1 MTTVPLNS
9 QRPWQRPGLLLVLLL
24 AWTLFWFR
32 DTASAMVGIWWR
44 SDTFTHGFLVV
55 PIVLWLVWHKRK
67 LLSQLQPKPNA
78 WGLGLLALTALAWL
92 LGDLVAMNALTQ
104 LALVTMLIV
113 LVFTLLGTA
122 VTRTLGF
129 ALAFL
134 FFAVP
139 FGEFAMPQLMQWTAY
154 FTVQALRLTGIPV
167 YNEGLQF
174 VIPSGSW
181 SVIEACSGVRYLIAS
196 LTVGTLFAYINY
208 QSLHRRLIFVGVSI
222 IVPVIANWMRA
233 YLIVMLGHVF
243 GNQHA
248 VGVDH
253 LIYGWLFFG
262 VVILLMFI
270 IGTRWAEPE
279 PRESAADINTVQQHQ
294 PVAPSRFAW
303 VAVAAAVLV
312 TLPIMGRWALINTT
326 STVPPQLTAPATLS
340 PAWSAVTDQTPIF
353 KPAFQ
358 NPSASINTTYVSG
371 NQRVGL
377 YVGYYRHQNYD
388 RKLVS
393 SDNVLVQS
401 RDTLWAQVSSTTKTI
416 NFDSEQCKLGMAE
429 LRYLGLSAPTTNER
443 LTVWKV
449 YWMNG
454 TLTASDI
461 QAKVYGALYRLIG
474 QGDDSAVVIL
484 YTPKGAGDEGQ
495 ERLQSFVQANAAS
508 ILSLLEKTKQTP

>member
-1 MTTVPLNS
+1 MNPTPLNLP
-9 QRPWQRPGLLLVLLL
+9 RPWQRPVFLFVLLL
-24 AWTLFWFR
+24 AWTLFLFR

-67 LLSQLQPKPNA
+67 LLSQLQPQPNA
-78 WGLGLLALTALAWL
+78 WGLVLLALTALAWL
-92 LGDLVAMNALTQ
+92 MGDLVAMNALTQ
-104 LALVTMLIV
+104 LALVTMIIL

-122 VTRTLGF
+122 VTRALVF

-139 FGEFAMPQLMQWTAY
+139 FGEFAMPQLMQWTAH
-154 FTVQALRLTGIPV
+154 FTMQALRWTGVPV

-174 VIPSGSW
+174 VIPSGNW
-181 SVIEACSGVRYLIAS
+181 SVVEACSGVRYLIAS

-208 QSLHRRLIFVGVSI
+208 QSLSRRLIFVGVSI

-279 PRESAADINTVQQHQ
+279 PRLSAADIDTLQQHQ
-294 PVAPSRFAW
+294 FVAPSRFAW
-303 VAVAAAVLV
+303 VAVAVAVLV
-312 TLPIMGRWALINTT
+312 TLPIAGRWALNTT
-326 STVPPQLTAPATLS
+326 ATVPPQLTAPATLS
-340 PAWSAVTDQTPIF
+340 PDWSAAADQIPIF

-358 NPSASINTTYVSG
+358 NPSAAINTTYMSG
-371 NQRVGL
+371 DQRVGL
-377 YVGYYRHQNYD
+377 YVGYYRHQDYD
-388 RKLVS
+388 HKLVS

-401 RDTLWAQVSSTTKTI
+401 KDPFWAKVASTTTQV
-416 NFDSEQCKLGMAE
+416 NFDSMKPKLNAAE
-429 LRYLGLSAPTTNER
+429 LRNLTPSGQAANER

-449 YWMNG
+449 YWING

-461 QAKVYGALYRLIG
+461 LAKVYGAVYRLLG

-484 YTPKGAGDEGQ
+484 YTPKGTGEERQ

-508 ILSLLEKTKQTP
+508 ILAMLEKTKQTQ

>member
-44 SDTFTHGFLVV
+44 SDTFTHCFLVV

-92 LGDLVAMNALTQ
+92 MGDLVAMNALTQ

-122 VTRTLGF
+122 VTRALGF

-139 FGEFAMPQLMQWTAY
+139 LGEFAMPQLMQWTAY

-253 LIYGWLFFG
+253 LIYGWLF
-262 VVILLMFI
+262 L
-270 IGTRWAEPE
+270 
-279 PRESAADINTVQQHQ
+279 
-294 PVAPSRFAW
+294 
-303 VAVAAAVLV
+303 
-312 TLPIMGRWALINTT
+312 
-326 STVPPQLTAPATLS
+326 
-340 PAWSAVTDQTPIF
+340 AWSF
-353 KPAFQ
+353 
-358 NPSASINTTYVSG
+358 
-371 NQRVGL
+371 
-377 YVGYYRHQNYD
+377 
-388 RKLVS
+388 
-393 SDNVLVQS
+393 
-401 RDTLWAQVSSTTKTI
+401 
-416 NFDSEQCKLGMAE
+416 C
-429 LRYLGLSAPTTNER
+429 
-443 LTVWKV
+443 
-449 YWMNG
+449 
-454 TLTASDI
+454 
-461 QAKVYGALYRLIG
+461 
-474 QGDDSAVVIL
+474 
-484 YTPKGAGDEGQ
+484 
-495 ERLQSFVQANAAS
+495 
-508 ILSLLEKTKQTP
+508 